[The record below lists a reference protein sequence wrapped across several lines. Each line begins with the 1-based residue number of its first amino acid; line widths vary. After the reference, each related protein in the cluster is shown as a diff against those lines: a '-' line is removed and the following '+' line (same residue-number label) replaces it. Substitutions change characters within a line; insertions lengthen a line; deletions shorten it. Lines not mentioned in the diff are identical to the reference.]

1 MIINFCFYVKK
12 GQIKTPSNGRGTK
25 NWGQK
30 DSELITYVME
40 NEEVFSVCL
49 DDLDRDYEVAP
60 TTIGLDYNEICNKR
74 FHLTR

>member
-1 MIINFCFYVKK
+1 MAEGSKYCV
-12 GQIKTPSNGRGTK
+12 
-25 NWGQK
+25 WGQK

>member
-1 MIINFCFYVKK
+1 
-12 GQIKTPSNGRGTK
+12 
-25 NWGQK
+25 
-30 DSELITYVME
+30 ME